1 METWGDMCVEGGDVA
16 AKRNRSGLA
25 GEENGGRKRLKGSP
39 ERDGGGDLFDA
50 LPDDIVLCILCKLSS
65 SAGCPVDFINVLI
78 TCKRLNSLSLQPVV
92 LSKACHKMLAIK
104 AKKWSESANRFLVRC
119 VDSGSVEACFILGM
133 ILFYC
138 FQNRGDGVALLARA
152 AITSHAHALYSL
164 AVIQFNGSGGSKNHK
179 DLRAGVAL
187 CSRAAFLGHV
197 DAMRELG
204 HCFQDGYGVN
214 RNVLEGRR
222 FLLQAN
228 ARELALVITT
238 TPGAVVPRA
247 WLRWSPH
254 RHLQG
259 PLMSDFGC
267 DIPAAETHPANQ
279 FLYDWFSSR
288 GGDPSPGLR
297 LCSHSGCGRPETRM
311 NEFRRCS
318 VCGTVNY
325 CTRACQAL
333 DWKYRH
339 KAECGNEG
347 GAEANGNGRALHRY
361 GDLNALINLNEEA
374 EAIA

>member
-1 METWGDMCVEGGDVA
+1 MAMMGNTSVVGGDMAVKINGNEF
-16 AKRNRSGLA
+16 S
-25 GEENGGRKRLKGSP
+25 GEEKGGGKRLKVSP
-39 ERDGGGDLFDA
+39 GKDDVGDLFDA
-50 LPDDIVLCILCKLSS
+50 LPDDIVICILCKLSS
-65 SAGCPVDFINVLI
+65 TAGCPLDFINVLI
-78 TCKRLNSLSLQPVV
+78 TCKRLNSLGLQPVV
-92 LSKACHKMLAIK
+92 LLKASHKMLAIK
-104 AKKWSESANRFLVRC
+104 AKNWSESAHRFLVRC
-119 VDSGSVEACFILGM
+119 VGSGSVEACFFLGM
-133 ILFYC
+133 IMFYC
-138 FQNRGDGVALLARA
+138 FQNRRDGVALIARA
-152 AITSHAHALYSL
+152 AITSHAPALYSL

-214 RNVLEGRR
+214 RNVMEGRR

-228 ARELALVITT
+228 ARELALVITA

-254 RHLQG
+254 PHLQG

-267 DIPAAETHPANQ
+267 NIPTAETHPANQ

-288 GGDPSPGLR
+288 GSDPGPGLL

-325 CTRACQAL
+325 CSRACQAL

-339 KAECGNEG
+339 KAVCRPQ
-347 GAEANGNGRALHRY
+347 GAIGNGVAVNRY
-361 GDLNALINLNEEA
+361 GDLNPLINLNE
-374 EAIA
+374 AIV

>member
-1 METWGDMCVEGGDVA
+1 MGNMSVVGGDA
-16 AKRNRSGLA
+16 AVKRSGKEFA
-25 GEENGGRKRLKGSP
+25 GDEKGGGKRLKGSP
-39 ERDGGGDLFDA
+39 KKDGDGDLFDA
-50 LPDDIVLCILCKLSS
+50 LPDDIVLSILCKLSS
-65 SAGCPVDFINVLI
+65 TAECPLDYINVLL
-78 TCKRLNSLSLQPVV
+78 TCKRLNSLGLQPVV
-92 LSKACHKMLAIK
+92 LSKASHKMLAIK
-104 AKKWSESANRFLVRC
+104 AKNWSESTHRFLVRC
-119 VDSGSVEACFILGM
+119 VGSGSVEACFILGM

-138 FQNRGDGVALLARA
+138 FQNRGEGVALIARA
-152 AITSHAHALYSL
+152 AIASHSSSLYSL
-164 AVIQFNGSGGSKNHK
+164 AVIQFNGSGGWKNHK

-214 RNVLEGRR
+214 RNVMEGRR

-228 ARELALVITT
+228 ARELTLVITA

-247 WLRWSPH
+247 WQRWSPH

-267 DIPAAETHPANQ
+267 NIPAAETHPANQ

-288 GGDPSPGLR
+288 GGDPGPGLR

-311 NEFRRCS
+311 HEFRRCS

-325 CTRACQAL
+325 CSRACQAL

-339 KAECGNEG
+339 KAGCGPQG
-347 GAEANGNGRALHRY
+347 GAEANGNGGAANRY
-361 GDLNALINLNEEA
+361 GDLNGLINLNEDD
-374 EAIA
+374 EAIV

>member
-1 METWGDMCVEGGDVA
+1 MGNMSVVRGDA
-16 AKRNRSGLA
+16 AVKRNGKEFA
-25 GEENGGRKRLKGSP
+25 GEEKGGGKRLKGSP
-39 ERDGGGDLFDA
+39 EKNGGGDLFDA
-50 LPDDIVLCILCKLSS
+50 LPDDIVLSILCKLSS
-65 SAGCPVDFINVLI
+65 SGGCPLDFINVLI
-78 TCKRLNSLSLQPVV
+78 TCKRLNGLGLQPVV

-104 AKKWSESANRFLVRC
+104 AKNWSESAHRFLVRC
-119 VDSGSVEACFILGM
+119 VGSGSVEACFILGM

-138 FQNRGDGVALLARA
+138 FQNRGEGVALIARA
-152 AITSHAHALYSL
+152 AITSHAPALYSL
-164 AVIQFNGSGGSKNHK
+164 AVIHFNGSGRSKNQK

-204 HCFQDGYGVN
+204 HCFQDGYGVT
-214 RNVLEGRR
+214 RNVMEGRR

-267 DIPAAETHPANQ
+267 NIPAAETHPANQ

-288 GGDPSPGLR
+288 GGDPGPGLR

-311 NEFRRCS
+311 HEFRRCS

-325 CTRACQAL
+325 CSRACQAL

-339 KAECGNEG
+339 KAECGPQG
-347 GAEANGNGRALHRY
+347 GAEGNGNGGAVNRY
-361 GDLNALINLNEEA
+361 GDLNALINLNEDD
-374 EAIA
+374 EAIV